1 MYEEKQYK
9 INSNLVYRQ
18 EDKNFFS
25 LSKMEIYQLDEIS
38 HKILENFV
46 DESFSYDEFV
56 EEYMKIE
63 NIDPDYCNEFFQ
75 YLQELKIVKR
85 DIEL

>member
-1 MYEEKQYK
+1 MYEQKQYK
-9 INSNLVYRQ
+9 INSDLVYRQ

-38 HKILENFV
+38 YKILENLV
-46 DESFSYDEFV
+46 GESFSYDEFV

-75 YLQELKIVKR
+75 YLQELKIVKQ
-85 DIEL
+85 DI